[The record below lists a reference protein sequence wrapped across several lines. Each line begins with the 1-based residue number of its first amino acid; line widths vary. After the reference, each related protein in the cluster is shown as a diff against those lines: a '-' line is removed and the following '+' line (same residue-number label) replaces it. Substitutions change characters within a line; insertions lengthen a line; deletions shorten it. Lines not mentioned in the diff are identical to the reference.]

1 MHLCMSVHVSVCGF
15 VYKEDVDGKRRG
27 DAEKGCC
34 VGEVLTCSL
43 GSCVASTNHI
53 IDNAN
58 IMKVRTITSNKF
70 VLPQNNHEFDILFPL
85 IEM

>member
-1 MHLCMSVHVSVCGF
+1 MLDVHLCMSAHVSVCAF

-34 VGEVLTCSL
+34 VGEVLTCLL

-58 IMKVRTITSNKF
+58 IMKVRTITSN
-70 VLPQNNHEFDILFPL
+70 
-85 IEM
+85 